1 MQLPVARPR
10 ARVAVICGGG
20 VLGLVLLFFAAQGHL
35 PVSHAHL
42 TPNDRW
48 FLIGLAYSC
57 LLGAGLA
64 ALRAPIAGAFAALL
78 FMGSLAQLWF
88 TEPDWLSPLRFRLG
102 APVDRVM
109 AAALAAEGLVAL
121 ACVARWIGARNM
133 RAGIQARDV
142 MALAALLLLTTF
154 GSVVL
159 SSSVAIHAYGRY
171 VGKLVVAGGL
181 ATMHITL
188 IAAIIGAPDL
198 PCLWENRR
206 IGSGSS
212 NAVPL
217 IVAIVVAVVSSLL
230 ARTAFHG
237 LGLVE
242 DETAYL
248 FQAKTF
254 AGGVLAAPPLPHGTD
269 DAFSFY
275 LLQSGKAGWI
285 ATPAPGWSAVLSLGW
300 LLGIPW
306 LVNPLLAALS
316 VLLAHRLVER
326 CSDRWTANVAALLM
340 ATSPWLL
347 ETSASLMTHALSLV
361 LILGAWLSLVIAR
374 ERVAQGRGRSAAAL
388 CLVAGLLMGALFVNR
403 ALEGVVIGSLSGL
416 WLIWSLRTRA
426 WQFVPIY
433 GLGCIAVSAL
443 IFPYNAHFTGNPLVA
458 PLAAYLAVLW
468 QGTGNDF
475 GFGPHVG
482 PPPTWSQLDLWPGH
496 SPLEGLINIVDGI
509 RALNLELF
517 GWTIG
522 SLFLVW
528 IYAIWGKGQPLART
542 MAVVGIAVIG
552 IHFFYWFNAIYY
564 IGPRYWY
571 AAYFP
576 FVALSACGAAA
587 LADQLQQRGIEQA
600 RGRVVATL
608 VLLALFGLTVFT
620 PWRAYDKYAARA
632 RLGVA
637 VQSMIS
643 RPEFADA
650 VVFLPHDA
658 YHASAILNDPFL
670 RPGHAILVQDL
681 GPASDARVLGA
692 FPGRR
697 AAHVTFDPRN
707 HATVAFGPVH

>member
-1 MQLPVARPR
+1 MTMSVVRPWGR
-10 ARVAVICGGG
+10 IAMPCGGG
-20 VLGLVLLFFAAQGHL
+20 ALGLGLLFLAAH
-35 PVSHAHL
+35 SHFLFSHVPL
-42 TPNDRW
+42 SPNDRW

-57 LLGAGLA
+57 FVGVGLA
-64 ALRAPIAGAFAALL
+64 ALRAPAAGAFAALL

-121 ACVARWIGARNM
+121 VCLARWIGAEKI
-133 RAGIQARDV
+133 RARIQARDFG
-142 MALAALLLLTTF
+142 ALAALLLLTTIA
-154 GSVVL
+154 SVVL

-181 ATMHITL
+181 AALHFTML
-188 IAAIIGAPDL
+188 AAIIGAPDL
-198 PCLWENRR
+198 PRLWEKHR
-206 IGSGSS
+206 IGGSAP
-212 NAVPL
+212 NAIPL
-217 IVAIVVAVVSSLL
+217 VAAIVVAVVSSLL
-230 ARTAFHG
+230 ALTAFHG

-254 AGGVLAAPPLPHGTD
+254 AAGALAAPALPHGTEG
-269 DAFSFY
+269 AFDFY

-285 ATPAPGWSAVLSLGW
+285 ATPPPGWSAVLSLGW
-300 LLGIPW
+300 LLGVPW
-306 LVNPLLAALS
+306 LINPLLAALS
-316 VLLAHRLVER
+316 VLLGHRLVER
-326 CSDRWTANVAALLM
+326 CSDRWTANVAVLLM

-361 LILGAWLSLVIAR
+361 LILGAWLSLVIACA
-374 ERVAQGRGRSAAAL
+374 RVAQGRRSIAAVL
-388 CLVAGLLMGALFVNR
+388 CLIAGLLMGGLFVNR
-403 ALEGVVIGSLSGL
+403 ALEGVLIGSLSGL

-426 WQFVPIY
+426 WQFVPFY
-433 GLGCIAVSAL
+433 GLGCIAVGAL

-458 PLAAYLAVLW
+458 PLASYLAVLW

-482 PPPTWSQLDLWPGH
+482 PPPSWSQLDLWPGH

-522 SLFLVW
+522 SLFFVW
-528 IYAIWGKGQPLART
+528 IYVIWGKAHPFART
-542 MAVVGIAVIG
+542 MALVALAVIG

-576 FVALSACGAAA
+576 FVALSACGVAA

-608 VLLALFGLTVFT
+608 MLLALFALTVFM

-637 VQSMIS
+637 VQSVTS
-643 RPEFADA
+643 RPEFAYA
-650 VVFLPHDA
+650 VVFLSHDA

-670 RPGHAILVQDL
+670 RPGRAILVQEL
-681 GPASDARVLGA
+681 GPASDARVLAA
-692 FPGRR
+692 FPDRR
-697 AAHVTFDPRN
+697 AAHVTFDAHN
-707 HATVAFGPVH
+707 QASVAFGPAR